1 MWMLLVIVFL
11 IPLFYIGYLMSKL
24 DKFLEKG
31 GFKTKDDE
39 ICPVAI
45 VLGTT
50 DIAKQIIAILQNNTI
65 PILIL
70 AEPLLLK
77 QEQSFRYV
85 FALSESDMDNM
96 VLCKIVKKVYSVEK
110 IISLCNDRKNEGMFM
125 SEKIRYL
132 LSENVTAQMIY
143 QSVMQE
149 TEGEL

>member
-70 AEPLLLK
+70 AEPFLLK

>member
-1 MWMLLVIVFL
+1 MWMLLVIGFL
-11 IPLFYIGYLMSKL
+11 IPLVYIGHLMSKL

-31 GFKTKDDE
+31 GFKIEDDE

-50 DIAKQIIAILQNNTI
+50 DIAKQIIDILHNNTI

-70 AEPLLLK
+70 AEPFLLEK
-77 QEQSFRYV
+77 EQSFRYL

-96 VLCKIVKKVYSVEK
+96 VLCKIGKKVYNVEK

-125 SEKIRYL
+125 SEKIRYMPR
-132 LSENVTAQMIY
+132 ENITAQMIY
-143 QSVMQE
+143 QSVMQ
-149 TEGEL
+149 

>member
-1 MWMLLVIVFL
+1 MWMLLVIGFL
-11 IPLFYIGYLMSKL
+11 IPLVYIGYLMSKL

-31 GFKTKDDE
+31 GFKTEDDE

-70 AEPLLLK
+70 AEPFLLK

>member
-11 IPLFYIGYLMSKL
+11 IPLVYIGYLMSKL

-70 AEPLLLK
+70 AEPFLLK

>member
-11 IPLFYIGYLMSKL
+11 IPLVYIGYLMSKL

-70 AEPLLLK
+70 AEPFLLK

-110 IISLCNDRKNEGMFM
+110 IISLCNDRKNEDMFL

-132 LSENVTAQMIY
+132 LSKNVTAQMIY